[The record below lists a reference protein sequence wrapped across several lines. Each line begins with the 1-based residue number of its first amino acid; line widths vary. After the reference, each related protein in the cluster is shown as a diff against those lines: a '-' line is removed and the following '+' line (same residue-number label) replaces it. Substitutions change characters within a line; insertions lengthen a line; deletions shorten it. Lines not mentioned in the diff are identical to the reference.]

1 MKEEKSLRV
10 KVEMNLKIKQKLD
23 FINRSKSSI
32 KSVKQRENTNTI
44 HIKNENGDIIPSK
57 EKICK
62 IIS

>member
-57 EKICK
+57 EEICK